1 MCMTIITMK
10 NKIKKLLN
18 EIKRRYKNIYLDFTK
33 IDKLNKKG
41 IGVYS

>member
-1 MCMTIITMK
+1 MCYSIITME

-18 EIKRRYKNIYLDFTK
+18 EIKRRYKNIYLDFRK